1 MTFIRKKKEWKWQ
14 WPTKKSWPNFL
25 GITWLP
31 KATWAH
37 CNGIKSLCNGA
48 KETWYFNARLGQV
61 SKKMVALSK
70 WAKFSKKHDNS
81 TQPKWGNGPKF
92 FEKRWYHGANRPQFS
107 SANMI
112 SPRYPRKH
120 GCPRQIGP
128 SSSIEHGYSRHIS
141 PSSLDQTCF
150 PIPSKPCYL
159 SRANFV
165 FT

>member
-1 MTFIRKKKEWKWQ
+1 MTFIREKKEWKWQ
-14 WPTKKSWPNFL
+14 WPMKNSWPNFL
-25 GITWLP
+25 GRITRLP
-31 KATWAH
+31 EATWAH

-61 SKKMVALSK
+61 SKKMVALGK
-70 WAKFSKKHDNS
+70 WAKFSEKHDYS
-81 TQPKWGNGPKF
+81 RQPKWGNGS
-92 FEKRWYHGANRPQFS
+92 QFS

-112 SPRYPRKH
+112 SPCYPWKH

-150 PIPSKPCYL
+150 PIFLSKPC
-159 SRANFV
+159 
-165 FT
+165 